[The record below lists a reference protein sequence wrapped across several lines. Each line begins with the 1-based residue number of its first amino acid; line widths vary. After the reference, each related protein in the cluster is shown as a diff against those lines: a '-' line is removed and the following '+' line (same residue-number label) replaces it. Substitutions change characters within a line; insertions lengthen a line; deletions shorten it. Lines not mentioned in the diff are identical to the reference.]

1 MQTEAEQWFKM
12 IENQAGQRAYL
23 RRQVGHQEDTALIS
37 DSLLDDCLAQ
47 ALRQVNQT
55 FAIEAVSSF
64 DTVANQQNYD
74 PLPAGAFALKKV
86 FYPTGCT
93 QVAYPEGF
101 MNYFNLLQNSEV
113 VDEMG
118 RRRVY
123 EPSIVVGFYQQI
135 EFFNRLYANGAYKM
149 NDTTVYLDPT
159 PRTAGHNVFFT
170 YYMERYSTSELVADI
185 HVEPYYAFA
194 LSMLHQA
201 LSVGRGALASVNSS
215 GGVNMTTKASSH
227 HMVMSERMMERFN
240 SFKPPLRP
248 GRSWQ

>member
-1 MQTEAEQWFKM
+1 V
-12 IENQAGQRAYL
+12 Y
-23 RRQVGHQEDTALIS
+23 
-37 DSLLDDCLAQ
+37 
-47 ALRQVNQT
+47 
-55 FAIEAVSSF
+55 
-64 DTVANQQNYD
+64 
-74 PLPAGAFALKKV
+74 
-86 FYPTGCT
+86 YPSGCT
-93 QVAYPEGF
+93 QAAYPEGF
-101 MNYFNLLQNSEV
+101 NNYFSLLENSEV

-118 RRRVY
+118 RRRVF

-159 PRTAGHNVFFT
+159 PNTAGENVFFT
-170 YYMERYSTSELVADI
+170 YFMDRYATVDLVSDI

-215 GGVNMTTKASSH
+215 GGVNMTTKASGH
-227 HMVMSERMMERFN
+227 HLIMSERMMARFN
-240 SFKPPLRP
+240 SFKPVLKP